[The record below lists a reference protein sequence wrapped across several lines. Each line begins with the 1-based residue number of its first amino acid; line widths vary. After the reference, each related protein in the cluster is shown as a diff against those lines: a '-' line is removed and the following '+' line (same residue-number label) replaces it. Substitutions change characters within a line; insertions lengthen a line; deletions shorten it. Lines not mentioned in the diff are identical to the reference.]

1 MTNVLKYHRITS
13 NVYPAHRHLFQW
25 SYTGKKP
32 KEKEGKKVEEK
43 NFQPYIPADKVIPEF
58 TVVSVILGAILAVVF
73 GGANAYLGLRV
84 GMTVSA
90 SIPAAVISMG
100 VIRTI
105 LKRDSI
111 LENNMV
117 QTIGSAGESVAA
129 GAIFTLPALFM
140 WADEGLCD
148 MPSLIQI
155 GLIAL
160 CGGVLGVLLMVPLRQ
175 ALIVKEHGVLT
186 YPEGQACAQV
196 LIAGEEGGAKASTVF
211 TGLGLAAVYKFL
223 AEGLKLFP
231 SEVDYSISA
240 YKGAGVGMDVLPA
253 LAGVGYICGVKVSS
267 YLFAG
272 GTLAWLVIMPLI
284 ALFGSD
290 LVIYPA
296 DVPISQLWA
305 DGGTWALWSNYVKYI
320 GAGAV
325 ATGGILS
332 LLKSLPLIVRTFRDA
347 IGGYGKNSA
356 STLRTEQD
364 ISMKTLGLGVL
375 LIAIALWLV
384 PSIPLNFF
392 SALIVIVFGFFF
404 ATVSSRMVGLIG
416 SSNNPVSGMAIATLL
431 ISTMLLKASGMDPVQ
446 GMVAAITI
454 GSLICIIAAIAGDT
468 SQDLKTGFLVGATPK
483 KQQYGELLGVVI
495 SALAVGGILYLLNA
509 AWGYNTKELPA
520 AQASLMKMVVEGVM
534 GGNLPWALV
543 FTGVFI
549 ALVVEILG
557 VPVMPFAIGLYLPI
571 HLSTPIIAGGL
582 LRYFMEKRKYASEK
596 DKEDTIQSGVLYT
609 SGLIA
614 GEGIVGIL
622 LAIFAIIPMGVDAA
636 GEALTLGNKLAL
648 TDPNNFYGH
657 VFSLGNIGA
666 LLFFA
671 ALLFS
676 IFFFAKKGAKNSKK
690 SK

>member
-1 MTNVLKYHRITS
+1 M
-13 NVYPAHRHLFQW
+13 
-25 SYTGKKP
+25 
-32 KEKEGKKVEEK
+32 EEK
-43 NFQPYIPADKVIPEF
+43 KFQPYIPADKVIPEF
-58 TVVSVILGAILAVVF
+58 TLVSVILGALLAIVF

-100 VIRTI
+100 VIRKI
-105 LKRDSI
+105 LKRESI

-140 WADEGLCD
+140 WAEEGLCD
-148 MPSLIQI
+148 VPTLVEI

-160 CGGVLGVLLMVPLRQ
+160 CGGILGVLLMIPLRR
-175 ALIVKEHGVLT
+175 ALIVKENGVLA
-186 YPEGQACAQV
+186 YPEGQACAEV

-211 TGLGLAAVYKFL
+211 TGLGIAAVYKFI
-223 AEGLKLFP
+223 ADGLKLFP
-231 SEVDYSISA
+231 SEVDYTIPA

-253 LAGVGYICGVKVSS
+253 LAGVGYICGTRVSS

-272 GTLAWLVIMPLI
+272 GTLAWFVIMPLI

-290 LVIYPA
+290 LTIYPA
-296 DVPISQLWA
+296 TMPIDQLWA
-305 DGGTWALWSNYVKYI
+305 EEGTWGLWKNYVKYI

-332 LLKSLPLIVRTFRDA
+332 LVKSLPLIVRTFCDA
-347 IGGYGKNSA
+347 IGGYGKNGA

-364 ISMKTLGLGVL
+364 MSMRTVIVGVL
-375 LIAIALWLV
+375 LIAVILWAV
-384 PSIPLNFF
+384 PTIPLNFF

-431 ISTMLLKASGMDPVQ
+431 ISTMLLKQTGTIGAE

-483 KQQYGELLGVVI
+483 TQQFGELIGCVI
-495 SALAVGGILYLLNA
+495 SALAVGGILYLLNNA
-509 AWGYNTKELPA
+509 YGYGGADLPA

-543 FTGVFI
+543 FIGVFI
-549 ALVVEILG
+549 ALVVEVLG
-557 VPVMPFAIGLYLPI
+557 APVMPFAIGLYLPI
-571 HLSTPIIAGGL
+571 HLSVPIMAGGL
-582 LRYFMEKRKYASEK
+582 VRLFLEKRKYANEK
-596 DKEDTIQSGVLYT
+596 EKEDCVQSGVLYT

-614 GEGIVGIL
+614 GEGIVGII
-622 LAIFAIIPMGVDAA
+622 LAVFAVIKVGSM
-636 GEALTLGNKLAL
+636 TLADKINLGKEGNFFG
-648 TDPNNFYGH
+648 TT
-657 VFSLGNIGA
+657 FSLGNLGG

-671 ALLFS
+671 ALLFT
-676 IFFFAKKGAKNSKK
+676 IYFFATKDQRSSAKEKK
-690 SK
+690 